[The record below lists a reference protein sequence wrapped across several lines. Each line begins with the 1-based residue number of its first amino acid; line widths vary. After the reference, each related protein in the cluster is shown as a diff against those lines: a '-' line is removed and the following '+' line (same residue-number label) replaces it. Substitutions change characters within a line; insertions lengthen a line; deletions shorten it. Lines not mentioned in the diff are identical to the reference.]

1 MAKPVFDG
9 FPKDVPAIN
18 SQEVR
23 YREADQPGAD
33 KWLSVEPGSTELD
46 RKKGN
51 LGMRNIPDFG
61 PTPLSHAG
69 APFSGLKGGK

>member
-1 MAKPVFDG
+1 MAKPLLDG
-9 FPKDVPAIN
+9 FPKDVPAIE
-18 SQEVR
+18 SQERR

-51 LGMRNIPDFG
+51 LGMRKIDNFDSR
-61 PTPLSHAG
+61 PLSHPG
-69 APFSGLKGGK
+69 APFSNLKGGR